1 MVAAMFTTIRI
12 TSAMRCYLNSSRLLA
27 VGQTFMASIPTPFLV
42 CLALTVRSGEAFR
55 RHPQPNRPSSQNT
68 NRKDSV

>member
-27 VGQTFMASIPTPFLV
+27 VGTDIRVF
-42 CLALTVRSGEAFR
+42 LALTVRRSEAFR
-55 RHPQPNRPSSQNT
+55 RHPQPNQPSSQNT